1 MRYSDAEIDAAV
13 TKMYSTGRVKNFM
26 RNAERRKD
34 AYAVSAGERRIKEIL
49 LEELEDKSDFHREF
63 MRYVAAYEKILSEE
77 NIKKKTATRTR
88 QRVLAVG
95 AVQTMINLLEKP
107 PKTYGIEL
115 LARKG
120 RLDCAYENIVY
131 DYPEFF
137 TQTHHAEAQ
146 RRLGPVKHLL
156 PPFPILKDR
165 T

>member
-13 TKMYSTGRVKNFM
+13 AKMYSTGRVKNFM

-49 LEELEDKSDFHREF
+49 LDELEDKSDFHREF

-137 TQTHHAEAQ
+137 TQKHHAEAQ

>member
-1 MRYSDAEIDAAV
+1 MRFSDAEIDDAV
-13 TKMYSTGRVKNFM
+13 AKMYSTGRVRNFI

-34 AYAVSAGERRIKEIL
+34 AYAATAGERRIKEIL
-49 LEELEDKSDFHREF
+49 LDELEDKSDFHREF
-63 MRYVAAYEKILSEE
+63 MRYVTAYEKILSEE

-137 TQTHHAEAQ
+137 LQKHRDEAQ

-156 PPFPILKDR
+156 PPFPILRDR

>member
-13 TKMYSTGRVKNFM
+13 TKMYSTGRLKNFI

-34 AYAVSAGERRIKEIL
+34 AYAVAAGNRRIKEIL
-49 LEELEDKSDFHREF
+49 SDELEGKSDFKNEF
-63 MRYVAAYEKILSEE
+63 MRYVEAYERILSEE
-77 NIKKKTATRTR
+77 SHTKKIATRTR
-88 QRVLAVG
+88 QRIFAVG
-95 AVQTMINLLEKP
+95 AVQTMINILEKP

-137 TQTHHAEAQ
+137 TPKHHDEAQ

>member
-63 MRYVAAYEKILSEE
+63 MRYVAGYEKILSEE

-131 DYPEFF
+131 DYPKFF
-137 TQTHHAEAQ
+137 TQKHHAEAQ